1 MHTMF
6 LIEMIALMV
15 TAESLNVITKFYS
28 NLYVVLMSTM
38 YSEHVTRSMAEL
50 LALRSDQETP
60 VRG

>member
-1 MHTMF
+1 
-6 LIEMIALMV
+6 MV
-15 TAESLNVITKFYS
+15 TAAGLDVITKIYS